1 MPILDFLI
9 HLAGATM
16 LLLFAVRMVR
26 TGIERSYGGHFQAVM
41 TRHNTPLT
49 SVGVGIG
56 MAIVLQSSAAVALL
70 SAGFAGTGALSFGA
84 GLAIVLGGDLGSA
97 LVVRLLSFQLDWL
110 VPVLLSA
117 GGWLF
122 IKSQTRKW
130 RQLGRILMGIAF
142 ILIALQFLR
151 AAMDPIRDSAFLPAI
166 AEYLTHDFI
175 TAFIVGGV
183 LAFVMHSSVAAILM
197 CVTLVQIGALPFEAG
212 LSLLLGANLG
222 GALIPIWLARRMNA
236 AARRIPLAN
245 LIVRGGWAITA
256 LLAINL
262 SPTTDLLTTY
272 GRGPA
277 LIYAHITF
285 NAALLLIALPLL
297 TPLDRLTRSL
307 LPDDLTAQNGTQP
320 VAQSALDPG
329 DVNTP
334 TLALANLKRE
344 VLRMSGLVEDMFA
357 PILDLY
363 DSDDPDR
370 IKALRTADA
379 EVNACLSGIR
389 DYTASLPR
397 DTYTKAEKRGAREMV
412 DYAISL
418 ESAGDVIAHR
428 FTKLAKEL
436 HQTGARFSPEGWQEL
451 GALHASITNNMRLAS
466 NVLISDDLE
475 SARLLNLE
483 KEEVKRAERHSR
495 KRHVKRLQ
503 KGSKDSA
510 ETSDIHLETLV
521 ALREFNRHISAVA
534 HPILMQNGQLLETR
548 LIDALPASG

>member
-1 MPILDFLI
+1 
-9 HLAGATM
+9 M

-26 TGIERSYGGHFQAVM
+26 TGIERSYGNHFQSLM
-41 TRHNTPLT
+41 TRRAAPL
-49 SVGVGIG
+49 SSAGIG
-56 MAIVLQSSAAVALL
+56 LGMAVVLQSSAAVALL
-70 SAGFAGTGALSFGA
+70 SAGFAGSGALSFGA

-97 LVVRLLSFQLDWL
+97 LVVRLLSFPLDWL
-110 VPVLLSA
+110 VPVLLTV

-122 IKSQTRKW
+122 IKSETRKW
-130 RQLGRILMGIAF
+130 RQMGRILMGIAF

-166 AEYLTHDFI
+166 ADYLTQDFI

-212 LSLLLGANLG
+212 LSLLLGANMG
-222 GALIPIWLARRMNA
+222 GALIPIWLARSMNA

-262 SPTTDLLTTY
+262 LPTADLLTTY
-272 GRGPA
+272 GSGPA
-277 LIYAHITF
+277 LIYAHIAF

-297 TPLDRLTRSL
+297 TALDQLTQVL
-307 LPDDLTAQNGTQP
+307 LPDDADAQDNILTAP
-320 VAQSALDPG
+320 QSALDP
-329 DVNTP
+329 DDTDTP
-334 TLALANLKRE
+334 SLALANLKRE
-344 VLRMSGLVEDMFA
+344 VLRMSGLLEDMFT
-357 PILDLY
+357 PLLSLY
-363 DSDDPDR
+363 DKDDPDR
-370 IKALRTADA
+370 IKALCAADI
-379 EVNACLSGIR
+379 EVNKCLSGIR
-389 DYTASLPR
+389 DYAASLPR
-397 DTYTKAEKRGAREMV
+397 DTYSKAEKRNAREMV

-428 FTKLAKEL
+428 FTKLAEEF
-436 HQTGARFSPEGWQEL
+436 HQTGAQFSHEGWQEIC
-451 GALHASITNNMRLAS
+451 ALHANITNNLRLAS
-466 NVLISDDLE
+466 NVLVSDDLE

-503 KGSKDSA
+503 KGTRNSA
-510 ETSDIHLETLV
+510 ETSDVHLETLV

-548 LIDALPASG
+548 LIDALPEAG